1 MKQTLYDLSKK
12 QKLPKPMPV
21 YSMPEMT
28 SQLKPGRIYRHLSS
42 LFISLDCGV
51 CLVMSSQDVE
61 AMIKDGILKP
71 DVMIDRT
78 MN

>member
-42 LFISLDCGV
+42 LFISLDCGGLPGYV
-51 CLVMSSQDVE
+51 QPRCRGHD
-61 AMIKDGILKP
+61 
-71 DVMIDRT
+71 
-78 MN
+78 